1 MCVVEGGRMSGL
13 GGVPARLLIELAVQR
28 MGAEEVARRLGLPD
42 AGELLTLAVELD
54 GIRPPTN
61 N

>member
-1 MCVVEGGRMSGL
+1 MSGL